1 MKATK
6 NTPEPVPV
14 IVTLEMTLKEAYA
27 FKRVLGVIGLKELE
41 VLLKERTAEHN
52 KTDRVS
58 LLATVHNAYWALN
71 TL

>member
-6 NTPEPVPV
+6 NTPKPVPV

-27 FKRVLGVIGLKELE
+27 FKRVLGAIGLKELE
-41 VLLKERTAEHN
+41 VLLEERTAEYNNNDHA
-52 KTDRVS
+52 D
-58 LLATVHNAYWALN
+58 LLKAVHEAYWALN